1 MRRGHEPGEGM
12 IVAPSPPQ
20 RRPEREITA
29 MHRFA
34 SLLALFLIAISSTGC
49 EAIATIFEAGVW
61 VGVIIVVVII
71 AVIFGVMRMIGGGR
85 GA

>member
-1 MRRGHEPGEGM
+1 M

-71 AVIFGVMRMIGGGR
+71 AVIFGVIRMIGGGR